1 MVLFQEQAQNSFL
14 MDWKPVMQRSV
25 IVCLSQIGFNYTGDL
40 DCHPTLCG
48 TINIPNC
55 PEEDYEEEYEDEEGM
70 RYRKKVEELQN
81 EEIITYPNPANSTL
95 TVEWKN
101 VIEKTVVLKLL
112 NQNSKVVSNKTK
124 IVQGNKIELDI
135 NGYADGVYTLE
146 IGVGEKVSR
155 KKIVILK

>member
-1 MVLFQEQAQNSFL
+1 ME
-14 MDWKPVMQRSV
+14 
-25 IVCLSQIGFNYTGDL
+25 
-40 DCHPTLCG
+40 
-48 TINIPNC
+48 
-55 PEEDYEEEYEDEEGM
+55 
-70 RYRKKVEELQN
+70 
-81 EEIITYPNPANSTL
+81 
-95 TVEWKN
+95 N